1 MPANESTRSINASAV
16 TVNGRQYRWPNRPTI
31 VICFDGCDNQYL
43 AAASEAGVI
52 PSIETM
58 RENGFATT
66 ALAAM
71 PTFTNPNNV
80 SIVCGVPPL
89 VHGVSGNYYID
100 SATGREVMM
109 LDATPMRAPT
119 ILASFAD
126 AGARVAAITA
136 KDKLRKAL
144 SKDLKGIA
152 FSAEKAASCTEAE
165 NGISGVTEMVGRPA
179 PDQYSGDL
187 SLFVLDAGV
196 HLLKA
201 GRCDLM
207 YLSLSDYIQH
217 RYAPRAPEAL
227 EFMAEVDVRI
237 GQLTAS
243 GAVVGMVAD
252 HGMSDMANDDGKPNV
267 LYVGEALD
275 AAFGAQAARV
285 ICPITDPFVRH
296 HGALGG
302 FVRVY
307 INQGGP
313 SAGEVAARLRDVPGV
328 AMALD
333 REEACRL
340 FEMPADREG
349 DVAVIAKKGV
359 ALGAR
364 SKDHDLSQLAGE
376 RLRSHGGLAEQSVP
390 FLLSHPVELPGRENR
405 SLRNFDI
412 FDFALNRVEA

>member
-165 NGISGVTEMVGRPA
+165 NGISSVTEMVGRPA

-328 AMALD
+328 AMALV

-349 DVAVIAKKGV
+349 DVAVIAK
-359 ALGAR
+359 
-364 SKDHDLSQLAGE
+364 
-376 RLRSHGGLAEQSVP
+376 
-390 FLLSHPVELPGRENR
+390 
-405 SLRNFDI
+405 
-412 FDFALNRVEA
+412 

>member
-1 MPANESTRSINASAV
+1 M
-16 TVNGRQYRWPNRPTI
+16 
-31 VICFDGCDNQYL
+31 
-43 AAASEAGVI
+43 
-52 PSIETM
+52 
-58 RENGFATT
+58 
-66 ALAAM
+66 
-71 PTFTNPNNV
+71 
-80 SIVCGVPPL
+80 
-89 VHGVSGNYYID
+89 
-100 SATGREVMM
+100 
-109 LDATPMRAPT
+109 
-119 ILASFAD
+119 
-126 AGARVAAITA
+126 
-136 KDKLRKAL
+136 
-144 SKDLKGIA
+144 
-152 FSAEKAASCTEAE
+152 
-165 NGISGVTEMVGRPA
+165 
-179 PDQYSGDL
+179 
-187 SLFVLDAGV
+187 LDAGV

-243 GAVVGMVAD
+243 GAVVGVVAD
-252 HGMSDMANDDGKPNV
+252 HGMSDMANDDGTPNV

-328 AMALD
+328 AMALV